1 MSSRSTALG
10 FFAAVMV
17 AAVAL
22 PAGGA
27 PVEHCVVEVVDQK
40 SDGEFVLSQPVCF
53 KRASDALLYAS
64 GGFTTH
70 GPGDSVASLQA
81 GGGFTSLSGSF
92 ALGIHYD
99 GFNGTGSSITVMGSS
114 CTGGWW
120 NTSSAWDNRI
130 SSSYNGC
137 YRLTHHDLPNKAG
150 ASESTTGSGT
160 THNLSSLNNQTE
172 SVSYWS
178 S

>member
-1 MSSRSTALG
+1 MSSRRTASGL
-10 FFAAVMV
+10 FAAVV
-17 AAVAL
+17 VVTVAL
-22 PAGGA
+22 PAVGA
-27 PVEHCVVEVVDQK
+27 SVEHCVVEVVDQK
-40 SDGEFVLSQPVCF
+40 WDGEFVLSQPVCF
-53 KRASDALLYAS
+53 ERASDAFAYAS
-64 GGFTTH
+64 GGFTTLE
-70 GPGDSVASLQA
+70 PGA
-81 GGGFTSLSGSF
+81 GDPLLRNSGSTALSGSF

-120 NTSSAWDNRI
+120 NTSTVWDNRI
-130 SSSYNGC
+130 SSSHNGC
-137 YRLTHHDLPNKAG
+137 QRLTHHDLPNSAG

-160 THNLSSLNNQTE
+160 TDNLSSLNNQAE